1 MSGRTKE
8 GKDEFA
14 NLIENAG
21 GKMKKMQLLCLA
33 CAFIFALIF
42 LTSIIWSPEEP
53 EFICISTYGRVA
65 EVMTPGLSTYTLDDL
80 NNNAEEWRKL
90 GYTSITYYNDE
101 KTYSKNLVAQYFGVR
116 DLRRDSSIVKEFDVY
131 LHKYNAPKPETN
143 WYLANLP
150 SFRKVIAP
158 SWALI
163 FAIAFVILR
172 RKQKV

>member
-1 MSGRTKE
+1 
-8 GKDEFA
+8 
-14 NLIENAG
+14 
-21 GKMKKMQLLCLA
+21 
-33 CAFIFALIF
+33 
-42 LTSIIWSPEEP
+42 
-53 EFICISTYGRVA
+53 
-65 EVMTPGLSTYTLDDL
+65 MTPSLSTYTLDDL

-143 WYLANLP
+143 WYIANLP